1 MRLSKIKKSV
11 MLSAA
16 LLSSFSVQAAQQ
28 FVHFHQGDILLNPG
42 NRVEIY
48 MDANDCKGVSY
59 AVQALIKDFRQVS
72 GCQAILTSQSGSTHG
87 KNSQPGILVGTLGH
101 SAAIDQLVRQKRID
115 ARQLQGKREKF
126 IITVVDGQLVIA
138 GSDR

>member
-11 MLSAA
+11 MLCAA
-16 LLSSFSVQAAQQ
+16 LLSSFSVQAAQE
-28 FVHFHQGDILLNPG
+28 FVHFHQGDVLLNPG

-72 GCQAILTSQSGSTHG
+72 GCQATLTSLYGSTHG
-87 KNSQPGILVGTLGH
+87 KTPSQA
-101 SAAIDQLVRQKRID
+101 SW
-115 ARQLQGKREKF
+115 
-126 IITVVDGQLVIA
+126 
-138 GSDR
+138 